1 MSQANSDLSP
11 LGDSQQQ
18 TPRYRKPRADLYTVL
33 LLIAWIFILLG
44 ILVLYLEMKVYDF
57 EFERVPA
64 MRSTPAPVRA
74 TMFSRA
80 DATLDGPC
88 RAAAPSRHPT
98 G

>member
-11 LGDSQQQ
+11 LGNPQQQ
-18 TPRYRKPRADLYTVL
+18 TPRYRKPRGDLYTML

-74 TMFSRA
+74 ILLTRA

-88 RAAAPSRHPT
+88 RAAALSRHPT